1 MKQIIISLLTLAL
14 ADICL
19 CSCGND
25 VAANTSLEEMHK
37 KSSITQSD
45 EKHKKA
51 ITDSIN
57 NLREKIMDLT
67 EKYEKV
73 YQELSEVKMDNKKI
87 NDEKATN
94 KWYILIGGGIGLLG
108 LIVSIFAFGKT
119 GKCNNR
125 LSRHREEIESLRQ
138 LLNERRFEPNVT
150 GTKRTNYS
158 ASSSI
163 PNNEISDLS
172 RKIQHLENELLK
184 IQKTTLVHG
193 TPTPSTITPPIKPTR
208 IGYFGTAISGEN
220 GTGYFKKVLE
230 SKDSDARFSAQI
242 IDRSANFEPIASL
255 SSIKS
260 SDYMDLAVE
269 FEGVSKNEATDMS
282 VHYKGLAQQIGDKWI
297 IVKKAVIT
305 LKK

>member
-1 MKQIIISLLTLAL
+1 MEPYKQLYY
-14 ADICL
+14 
-19 CSCGND
+19 N
-25 VAANTSLEEMHK
+25 
-37 KSSITQSD
+37 
-45 EKHKKA
+45 
-51 ITDSIN
+51 
-57 NLREKIMDLT
+57 
-67 EKYEKV
+67 
-73 YQELSEVKMDNKKI
+73 
-87 NDEKATN
+87 
-94 KWYILIGGGIGLLG
+94 ILIYR
-108 LIVSIFAFGKT
+108 T
-119 GKCNNR
+119 PHNR

-242 IDRSANFEPIASL
+242 IDGSANFEPIASL